1 MSLDIEHDTSV
12 LDEAF
17 EEADIRYRTG
27 FSAKYAA
34 PVNYGTEAHW
44 PPLTPMVRWTDRMG
58 WDNPGVDTSMSEDEL
73 WNEVSRRQTANEPL
87 PAAYGMAKHIAEN
100 GTEPMQYGSDAFT
113 DAVREGESWVDAQG
127 YDATAPPS
135 LILREF
141 ASWTF
146 TMAQQYLNERVSR
159 ATTGNLLQSGFP
171 PVEE

>member
-1 MSLDIEHDTSV
+1 MTLSVEHDDSTV
-12 LDEAF
+12 DAVF
-17 EEADIRYRTG
+17 EEADVSYRTG
-27 FSAKYAA
+27 FSAEYAA

-44 PPLTPMVRWTDRMG
+44 PPLTPMVKWTDRMG
-58 WDNPGVDTSMSEDEL
+58 WDNPGLDASMSEDEL

-100 GTEPMQYGSDAFT
+100 GTQPMNYASDAFT
-113 DAVREGESWVDAQG
+113 DAVREGEQWVAAQD
-127 YDATAPPS
+127 YDDTASPS
-135 LILREF
+135 LVLREF

-146 TMAQQYLNERVSR
+146 TMAQENLNQRVSR